1 MLTQNTQQN
10 PPILLLSDK
19 VGPALKLV
27 LEPSKVAQG
36 AASTW
41 VAISI
46 FCLIGFVSAAILIPL
61 SQGLIRSPWSD
72 ELRPDMTSLLG
83 LPDQDEQNNT
93 QETSRETLVTSE
105 STLTVRIGH
114 VAPTSG
120 AIGHLGQDNEYGARM
135 AIEELN
141 LSGLKIGSRSVK
153 FELLT
158 EDDAANPAQGVAVAQ
173 KLVNARVNGVIGHL
187 NSGTTIPASQIYNS
201 AGIPQISP
209 SATNPKYTRQGYS
222 GAFRLVADD
231 AQLGATLGRIAV
243 QNLDGKSIA
252 VIDDRTAYGAG
263 IAEAFKNG
271 VTSAGGT
278 IVAHEFTS
286 DRATDFLGLLNSLKA
301 KEPDI
306 VFFGGM
312 DDVAASILRQMKR
325 LGIQASFIGGD
336 GICTSQL
343 ALLAGDAMIDD
354 SVLCAEA
361 GGVEDSRKAV
371 MDKFR
376 RDFKAKY
383 NSDVQ
388 VYAPYVYDAV
398 KVMAS
403 AMVSAG
409 SADPSIYLPALK
421 AMNHKGVTG
430 DISFDNKG
438 DVKNA
443 ALTIYTYRRGER
455 IQLDVI
461 R

>member
-1 MLTQNTQQN
+1 MLPQNTQQN
-10 PPILLLSDK
+10 PPTLLLSDK

-27 LEPSKVAQG
+27 PETSNFAQG
-36 AASTW
+36 ASSTW
-41 VAISI
+41 VAILI
-46 FCLIGFVSAAILIPL
+46 FCLIGFTSLAVLIPL
-61 SQGLIRSPWSD
+61 SQEIIRSPWGD
-72 ELRPDMTSLLG
+72 ELRTNLPSLHG
-83 LPDQDEQNNT
+83 LRGSDAINNT
-93 QETSRETLVTSE
+93 LEKSRETSVISE

-120 AIGHLGQDNEYGARM
+120 PIGHLGQDNEYGARM

-243 QNLDGKSIA
+243 QNLDGKSIV

-286 DRATDFLGLLNSLKA
+286 DKATDFLGLLNSLKG

-325 LGIQASFIGGD
+325 LGIQANFIGGD

-343 ALLAGDAMIDD
+343 AVLAGNAMIDD

-361 GGVEDSRKAV
+361 GGVEGSRKAA

-383 NSDVQ
+383 NADVQ

-403 AMVSAG
+403 AIVSAG
-409 SADPSIYLPALK
+409 SAEPSIYLPALK

-438 DVKNA
+438 DVKNG

>member
-1 MLTQNTQQN
+1 MLTQN
-10 PPILLLSDK
+10 PPTLLLSDK

-27 LEPSKVAQG
+27 PESPKVAQG
-36 AASTW
+36 AASSW

-46 FCLIGFVSAAILIPL
+46 FCLIGFASLAILIPL
-61 SQGLIRSPWSD
+61 SQEIIRSPWND
-72 ELRPDMTSLLG
+72 ELRSNLPTLHGLREPD
-83 LPDQDEQNNT
+83 DQNNT
-93 QETSRETLVTSE
+93 QEESSETSGNSE
-105 STLTVRIGH
+105 SILTVRIGH

-120 AIGHLGQDNEYGARM
+120 VIGHLGQDNEYGARM

-141 LSGLKIGSRSVK
+141 SSGLKIGSRPVK
-153 FELLT
+153 FELLA
-158 EDDAANPAQGVAVAQ
+158 EDDAANPSQGLAVAQ

-243 QNLDGKSIA
+243 QNLEGKSIA

-271 VTSAGGT
+271 VTAAGGT

-286 DRATDFLGLLNSLKA
+286 DKASDFFSLLNSIREKN
-301 KEPDI
+301 PDI

-325 LGIQASFIGGD
+325 LGIQANFIGGD

-343 ALLAGDAMIDD
+343 AELAGNAVIDD
-354 SVLCAEA
+354 SVFCAEA
-361 GGVEDSRKAV
+361 GGVEGSRKAAI
-371 MDKFR
+371 DKFR
-376 RDFKAKY
+376 RDFKVKY

-403 AMVSAG
+403 AMVTAG
-409 SADPSIYLPALK
+409 SAEPAIYLPALK
-421 AMNHKGVTG
+421 AINYKGVTG
-430 DISFDNKG
+430 DIAFDNKG

-443 ALTIYTYRRGER
+443 ALTIYTYRQGAR

>member
-10 PPILLLSDK
+10 PPTLLLSDK

-120 AIGHLGQDNEYGARM
+120 PIGHLGQDNEYGARM

-153 FELLT
+153 FELFT

-325 LGIQASFIGGD
+325 LGIQANFIGGD

-343 ALLAGDAMIDD
+343 AVLAGSAMIDD

-361 GGVEDSRKAV
+361 GGVEGSRKAA

-383 NSDVQ
+383 NADVQ

-421 AMNHKGVTG
+421 AINHKGVTG